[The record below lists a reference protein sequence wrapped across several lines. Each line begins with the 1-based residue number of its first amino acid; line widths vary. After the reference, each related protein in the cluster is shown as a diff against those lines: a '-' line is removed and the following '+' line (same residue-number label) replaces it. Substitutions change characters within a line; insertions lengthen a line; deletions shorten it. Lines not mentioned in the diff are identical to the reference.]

1 MDKKDQALLS
11 EAYQKV
17 ISQQQIEEGLW
28 DRMKAQG
35 ASAVGAVRGIGDRAK
50 GFGYGLQAAAKYVTG
65 DTLGANIAGAKS
77 QLAHQAGKD
86 SSKNAKIDSFLN
98 SKNSKITGLVQDI
111 VNDMNKLGLVDPS
124 NPITEEDLSKEMTEF
139 LEFYLS
145 SFAP

>member
-1 MDKKDQALLS
+1 MDKKDQILLS

-35 ASAVGAVRGIGDRAK
+35 ASAVGAVKSIGDRAK
-50 GFGYGLQAAAKYVTG
+50 GYGYGLQAAARNVIGDRTG
-65 DTLGANIAGAKS
+65 ATAAQAKS
-77 QLAHQAGKD
+77 ELAYQTSSN
-86 SSKNAKIDSFLN
+86 SSKKSKIDSFLK
-98 SKNSKITGLVQDI
+98 SKNGKIASLVQDI
-111 VNDMNKLGLVDPS
+111 INDMNKLGLVDPS
-124 NPITEEDLSKEMTEF
+124 NPITEDLLSKEMVEF

>member
-1 MDKKDQALLS
+1 MNKKDQALLS

-28 DRMKAQG
+28 DRMKARG
-35 ASAVGAVRGIGDRAK
+35 ASAIGAVQGVGDRLK
-50 GFGYGLQAAAKYVTG
+50 GYGHGLRAAGKFVMG

-86 SSKNAKIDSFLN
+86 RSKNAKIDSFLT
-98 SKNSKITGLVQDI
+98 SKNNKIAGLVQDI

-124 NPITEEDLSKEMTEF
+124 NPITEEDLSKEMKEF

>member
-1 MDKKDQALLS
+1 MDKKDQILLS

-28 DRMKAQG
+28 DRMKARG
-35 ASAVGAVRGIGDRAK
+35 ASAVGAVKGIGDRVK
-50 GFGYGLQAAAKYVTG
+50 GLGYGMQAAGRYLKG
-65 DTLGANIAGAKS
+65 DQLGANIAAAKS
-77 QLAHQAGKD
+77 QLSHQTGKD

-124 NPITEEDLSKEMTEF
+124 NPITEEDLSKEMMEF